1 MKLQQ
6 LKQFIIGIWAV
17 SQISEDHKLYK
28 KIQMHGRIQ
37 RIIEVAYQMSEE
49 NTVHSLFSKWC
60 RGKPS
65 EKNNKVVSL
74 SSTSKIYHVKHQN
87 NIRINPMGIQN
98 LYMKNKSIKDISH
111 SVF

>member
-1 MKLQQ
+1 MKLKQ

-49 NTVHSLFSKWC
+49 NTASQFIL
-60 RGKPS
+60 
-65 EKNNKVVSL
+65 
-74 SSTSKIYHVKHQN
+74 
-87 NIRINPMGIQN
+87 
-98 LYMKNKSIKDISH
+98 
-111 SVF
+111 